1 MTRKASVYD
10 MKPYN
15 MLYRHSLVDWLLPT
29 LSVCVSV
36 YLCVC
41 LSRFYGFISL
51 TMSRILIKRG
61 ENVGT
66 LVRLIVLKFEHSAA
80 KGNTIHKW

>member
-1 MTRKASVYD
+1 MVEYDYD
-10 MKPYN
+10 MNFY
-15 MLYRHSLVDWLLPT
+15 HSLVDCGSSQLYLSVC

-36 YLCVC
+36 PLLAY
-41 LSRFYGFISL
+41 ISL
-51 TMSRILIKRG
+51 TMDRIWIKLC

-80 KGNTIHKW
+80 MENTTHKG